1 MEAMQ
6 QWVESLER
14 RARFR
19 LGSGRVAD
27 YIPALA
33 EQDADRFGIAICTN
47 QGEIYH
53 AGEAQVP
60 FSIQSIAKVL
70 LLTLALRVQ
79 GDALWTRVGRNPS
92 GMPFNSLTQLE
103 AEGGKPRNPFI
114 NAGAIA
120 VTDRLVGAFATPS
133 KHLRDVARR
142 LSGNSAIHIDDA
154 VQASEWKHRSRN
166 AAMAYLMKAFGHL
179 DNEVDEVLTAY
190 FACCALSMSCVDLA
204 RAFNF
209 LAAEGHA
216 LSAGERFIAP
226 DLARRINSLLFTC
239 GMYDAAGDFAYR
251 AGLPAKSGVG
261 GGIVAIVPGR
271 FSVCAWSPALD
282 ERGNSVAAQYA
293 LELLADDLGRWS
305 GIIPAGLTSGGKM
318 TPIM

>member
-1 MEAMQ
+1 MQ

-14 RARFR
+14 RARAR
-19 LGSGRVAD
+19 LGIGRVAD

-33 EQDADRFGIAICTN
+33 EQDPDRFGIALCSN
-47 QGEIYH
+47 QGAIYH
-53 AGEAQVP
+53 AGEAQTP

-92 GMPFNSLTQLE
+92 GMPFNSLAQLE

-142 LSGNSAIHIDDA
+142 LSGNPKIHIDEN
-154 VQASEWKHRSRN
+154 VQASEWQHRARN
-166 AAMAYLMKAFGHL
+166 AAMAYLMQAFGHL
-179 DNEVDEVLTAY
+179 DNDVDTVLQTY
-190 FACCALSMSCVDLA
+190 FSCCALSMSCVDLA

-216 LSAGERFIAP
+216 LSLGERFVSP
-226 DLARRINSLLFTC
+226 DLARRINALLFTC

-251 AGLPAKSGVG
+251 TGLPAKSGVG

-271 FSVCAWSPALD
+271 FSICAWSPALD
-282 ERGNSVAAQYA
+282 ERGNSVAAQHV

-305 GIIPAGLTSGGKM
+305 RAIPSDSM
-318 TPIM
+318 TIMNI